1 MRFLGPDT
9 DAYVASVERH
19 AAEFEEQSGLTLDL
33 RIVPSDLYYS
43 NEIRHLLEGDEAA
56 DVYMSGPV
64 LVWDHV
70 AAGFVRPL
78 DDLVEQSS
86 DSWDAGDFLERLIAC
101 NRWTGRFG
109 DPLGEGPLLEIPV
122 NCESYNLAFVPRILD
137 KAGVDVPTTWTEY
150 FDAAARIAHHGG
162 GVRGFAQRGT
172 DAWHTMYTGYATQLW
187 SCGGR
192 DFENGSCAIAS
203 DVAVRVT
210 TEFLDGLHR
219 AGPPDWPEQRWYE
232 LALDFA
238 QGGYGLIV
246 DSDHYVAYFEDPASS
261 RLAGQIGYAL
271 PPAGPDGSRRPN
283 LWTWS
288 LVVNG
293 QTRDAAAAWRFVEW
307 ASSKEFLLRSA
318 FEGNMNPTRKSVWED
333 AGFRERAQAWGE
345 FYDVARRLVEH
356 EATVLVT
363 PMPGYLHVARRW
375 VRALLDAYAG
385 RQEVAEILA
394 VAAADIDSARV
405 GS

>member
-1 MRFLGPDT
+1 VRFLGPDT

-19 AAEFEEQSGLTLDL
+19 ATEFEERSGLTLDL

-43 NEIRHLLEGDEAA
+43 NEIRHLLEGDDAA

-86 DSWDAGDFLERLIAC
+86 DMWDAGDFLERLIAC

-122 NCESYNLAFVPRILD
+122 NCESYNLAYVPRILD
-137 KAGVDVPTTWTEY
+137 KAGVDVPATWTEY

-203 DVAVRVT
+203 EVAVRVT
-210 TEFLDGLHR
+210 TEFLDGLRR

-238 QGGYGLIV
+238 QGRYGLIV
-246 DSDHYVAYFEDPASS
+246 DSDHYVAYFEDAASS

-318 FEGNMNPTRKSVWED
+318 FEGNMNPTRTSVWED
-333 AGFRERAQAWGE
+333 PGFRERAQAWGE